1 MALEGWIQTQFCPT
15 AGTGRCGG
23 SRVAAEETSEEA
35 APLALEDLP
44 RTPKAPKVKAAK
56 AARAPRQQPSK
67 GIIARAGRVRLY
79 QAGGTVFWGKMRD
92 SWWGLMLGNGQPS
105 SPGHCGGQ
113 QH

>member
-15 AGTGRCGG
+15 ATGRCG
-23 SRVAAEETSEEA
+23 SRMAAETSQE

-44 RTPKAPKVKAAK
+44 RPKAPKVKAAK
-56 AARAPRQQPSK
+56 ATAKAPRQQPSK

-79 QAGGTVFWGKMRD
+79 QAGTVFWGKMRD

-105 SPGHCGGQ
+105 PGHCGGQ